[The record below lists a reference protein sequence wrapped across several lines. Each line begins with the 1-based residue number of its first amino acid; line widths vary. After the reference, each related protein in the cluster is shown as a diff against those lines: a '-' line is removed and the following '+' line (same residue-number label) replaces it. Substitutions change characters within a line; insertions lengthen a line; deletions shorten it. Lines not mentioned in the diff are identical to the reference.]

1 MEQEEILNTKP
12 KERMPHIIITQSICV
27 IMVIATLLVTKY
39 FFKKEF
45 KRVKDWY
52 IKNICVNTDINEVI
66 EENYEI

>member
-1 MEQEEILNTKP
+1 MEQEEILNIKP

-39 FFKKEF
+39 FFKTEF